1 MKQWLTT
8 GGIVIVCIGVWTALF
23 LSIFDQG
30 STIKNA
36 ANEDMTEIDNKDT
49 SILEEPEEAMDEAAD
64 LESEWI
70 MDDVALV
77 REPEGDM
84 AEARHLYDVAESIS
98 VRGIWPGDF
107 DDIAP
112 DKLISVDILLK
123 EIEDIK

>member
-1 MKQWLTT
+1 M
-8 GGIVIVCIGVWTALF
+8 CIGVWTALF